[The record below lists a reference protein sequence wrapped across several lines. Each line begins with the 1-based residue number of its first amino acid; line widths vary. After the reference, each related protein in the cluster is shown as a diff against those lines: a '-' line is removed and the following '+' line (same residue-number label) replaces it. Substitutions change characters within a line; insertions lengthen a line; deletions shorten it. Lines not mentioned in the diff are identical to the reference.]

1 MTSIVWTLLKKDLI
15 RDSKQPW
22 VLIVFMIIPVLTAV
36 LMALV
41 FAPNTDIQKNITI
54 HVALLDRDDDF
65 LSGVLRWIS
74 NQGDATQNLRLHLVD
89 TEEAGIKLVE
99 KRKVS
104 AFVMLP
110 EHLTADLL
118 DGNTTTL
125 TLYKN
130 PAQTILPTIVEEGL
144 NVLCVGV
151 DRALKLLQPEMKL
164 IRAMADRDRMPDPL
178 EAASVAS
185 TSVKRLQTVEPYLFP
200 PLIQF
205 VTVKASDYTF
215 LLPQTQDAP
224 EDPNA

>member
-1 MTSIVWTLLKKDLI
+1 MTFNIWTLLKKDLI

-22 VLIVFMIIPVLTAV
+22 VLIIFMIIPVLTAV

-41 FAPNTDIQKNITI
+41 FAPNTDIQKSVTI
-54 HVALLDRDDDF
+54 HLALLDRDDDF
-65 LSGVLRWIS
+65 LSGMLRSIS
-74 NQGDATQNLRLHLVD
+74 NQGDATQNLRLHMVE
-89 TEEAGIKLVE
+89 TEEAGIRLLE

-104 AFVMLP
+104 ALVILP
-110 EHLTADLL
+110 EHLTTDLL
-118 DGNTTTL
+118 DGKTTAL

-144 NVLCVGV
+144 NVLCIGV
-151 DRALKLLQPEMKL
+151 DRALKLLQPEIKL

-178 EAASVAS
+178 EVANVAS

-205 VTVKASDYTF
+205 ETLKASDYMSR
-215 LLPQTQDAP
+215 LPQAEDAP
-224 EDPNA
+224 EDPNE